1 MICFAASDVTFL
13 AVQCQV
19 RLQTALA
26 RAASR
31 MQSPSRVSDA
41 TPQVVAAQFHRFQ
54 TLDELPEECVLALD
68 CEQSVEAQTAALTRA
83 VDRQI
88 SLRASRQ
95 RAYRTVSES
104 VLSHH
109 G

>member
-1 MICFAASDVTFL
+1 MSYPRSACSHWIA
-13 AVQCQV
+13 
-19 RLQTALA
+19 
-26 RAASR
+26 
-31 MQSPSRVSDA
+31 
-41 TPQVVAAQFHRFQ
+41 
-54 TLDELPEECVLALD
+54 
-68 CEQSVEAQTAALTRA
+68 EQSVQAQTAALTRA

-88 SLRASRQ
+88 SLRASGQ